1 MKRLLIVDD
10 NQMLTNM
17 YRTTFAAAG
26 FAVDV
31 AHDGESGVAAA
42 RKTRPDLVLLDLMM
56 PKMNGVEVLTAL
68 RADPDLAA
76 VPVIVI
82 SNAYT
87 PERTEQLWKAGATQV
102 LTKASS
108 SPNVLLEAIRAALSP
123 K

>member
-1 MKRLLIVDD
+1 MKRILIMDD
-10 NQMLTNM
+10 NQMLTNL
-17 YRTTFAAAG
+17 YRGAFTSAG

-31 AHDGESGVAAA
+31 AYDGESGLAAA
-42 RKTRPDLVLLDLMM
+42 RSTRPDIVLLDLMM

-68 RADPDLAA
+68 RADPDLSAI
-76 VPVIVI
+76 PVIVI

-102 LTKASS
+102 VTKASS
-108 SPNVLLEAIRAALSP
+108 KPNTLLDMIRATLD